1 MKNTYLDLIQQTFY
15 FPQDGFE
22 VKNNYLYFNG
32 IPLKELIDKYETPM
46 RITYLPKISDNIQRA
61 KRYFND
67 AIRKL
72 NYPGTYNYCYCT
84 KSSHFAHVME
94 EALKNDIHLE
104 TSSAF
109 DIDIIEKLYL
119 NKMVTN
125 VTLIV
130 CNGYKTAI
138 YTQRI
143 SKLAN
148 LGFNITPVLDN
159 KEELDAYQHTII
171 DSCDIGI
178 RIASE
183 EQPEFQLY
191 TSRLGI
197 RYSEIRDFYLNK
209 IKTNPKFRLRMLH
222 FFINSGIKDNIYY
235 WNELNKSLKVY
246 IDLKRVCPELDGL
259 NIGGG
264 WPYRNSLGFEYDY
277 PYMAEEILN
286 RIKQTCEEEKVECP
300 NIFTE
305 FGSFT
310 VAESGAFIFQ
320 VLGEKRQNDSERWYM
335 IDNSLMTTMP
345 DSWGIN
351 SKFIL
356 LPVNK
361 WGNEVQ
367 RSNIGG
373 LTCDQMDYYNSEAH
387 TNELYLPI
395 NTMGEPL
402 YIGFFHTGA
411 YQESISGYG
420 GTKHCLIP
428 SPKHILISRGEEG
441 ELKYEVFADEQQV
454 ESMLTVLGYDK
465 LDERD

>member
-1 MKNTYLDLIQQTFY
+1 LKNTYLDLIQQTFY

-22 VKNNYLYFNG
+22 VKNNYLHFNG
-32 IPLKELIDKYETPM
+32 IPLKQLIEEYETPM
-46 RITYLPKISDNIQRA
+46 RITYLPKISENIQRA
-61 KRYFND
+61 KKYFND
-67 AIRKL
+67 AITKL
-72 NYPGTYNYCYCT
+72 NYPGKYNYCYCT
-84 KSSHFAHVME
+84 KSSHFAHVLI
-94 EALKNDIHLE
+94 EALKNDIYLE

-119 NKMVTN
+119 NKMLN
-125 VTLIV
+125 KDTLIV
-130 CNGYKTAI
+130 CNGFKTKI

-148 LGFNITPVLDN
+148 LDFNIMPVLDN
-159 KEELDAYQHTII
+159 MEELEAYENTII
-171 DSCDIGI
+171 YDCDLGI
-178 RIASE
+178 RIAAE

-197 RYSEIRDFYLNK
+197 RYKEIKDFYLSK
-209 IKTNPKFRLRMLH
+209 IKPNPKFKLKMLH

-235 WNELNKSLKVY
+235 WNELSKLLKVY
-246 IDLKRVCPELDGL
+246 VDLKRVCPELDSL

-264 WPYRNSLGFEYDY
+264 WPFRNSLGFDYDY
-277 PYMAEEILN
+277 AYMAEEILN
-286 RIKQTCEEEKVECP
+286 KIKQTCEEENVGCP
-300 NIFTE
+300 DIFTE

-310 VAESGAFIFQ
+310 VAESGAFIFS
-320 VLGEKRQNDSERWYM
+320 VIAEKHQNDSERWYM

-345 DSWGIN
+345 DAWGIN

-356 LPVNK
+356 LPINK

-367 RSNIGG
+367 RINIGG

-387 TNELYLPI
+387 TNELYLPLI
-395 NTMGEPL
+395 NGGEPL

-428 SPKHILISRGEEG
+428 SPKHILIQKDESGNLTYEMFAEEQH
-441 ELKYEVFADEQQV
+441 VD
-454 ESMLTVLGYDK
+454 SMLTILGYDK
-465 LDERD
+465 LDED

>member
-22 VKNNYLYFNG
+22 VKNNYLYFHG
-32 IPLKELIDKYETPM
+32 IPLKQLIEEYETPM
-46 RITYLPKISDNIQRA
+46 RITYLPKISENIQRA
-61 KRYFND
+61 KKYFND

-72 NYPGTYNYCYCT
+72 NYPGNYNYCYCT
-84 KSSHFAHVME
+84 KSSHFAHVLV
-94 EALKNDIHLE
+94 EALKNDIYLE

-109 DIDIIEKLYL
+109 DIDIIERLYL
-119 NKMVTN
+119 NKMLN
-125 VTLIV
+125 KDTLIV
-130 CNGYKTAI
+130 CNGFKTKI

-148 LGFNITPVLDN
+148 LDFNIMPVLDN
-159 KEELDAYQHTII
+159 MEELEAYENTII
-171 DSCDIGI
+171 YDCDLGI

-197 RYSEIRDFYLNK
+197 RYKEIKDFYLNK
-209 IKTNPKFRLRMLH
+209 IKPNPKFKLKMLH

-235 WNELNKSLKVY
+235 WNELSKLLKVY
-246 IDLKRVCPELDGL
+246 VELKRVCPELDSL

-264 WPYRNSLGFEYDY
+264 WPFRSSLGFEYDY
-277 PYMAEEILN
+277 AYMAEEILN
-286 RIKQTCEEEKVECP
+286 KIKQTCEEENVSCP

-310 VAESGAFIFQ
+310 VAESGAFIFS
-320 VLGEKRQNDSERWYM
+320 VLAEKHQNDSERWYM

-356 LPVNK
+356 LPINK

-367 RSNIGG
+367 RINIGG

-387 TNELYLPI
+387 TNELYLPLI
-395 NTMGEPL
+395 NGGEPL

-428 SPKHILISRGEEG
+428 SPKHILIQKDESGN
-441 ELKYEVFADEQQV
+441 LSYEVFADAQRAD
-454 ESMLTVLGYDK
+454 SMLTVLG
-465 LDERD
+465 

>member
-32 IPLKELIDKYETPM
+32 INLKELIDEYGTPL
-46 RITYLPKISDNIQRA
+46 RLTYLPKISENIQKA
-61 KRYFND
+61 KKWFAD
-67 AIRKL
+67 AIEKN
-72 NYPGTYNYCYCT
+72 NYPGKYYYCYCT
-84 KSSHFAHVME
+84 KSSHFAHVIK
-94 EALKNDIHLE
+94 EALSNEIHLE

-109 DIDIIEKLYL
+109 DIDIIEKCYL
-119 NKMVTN
+119 NKLITKD
-125 VTLIV
+125 TLIV
-130 CNGYKTAI
+130 CNGFKTKV

-148 LGFNITPVLDN
+148 LDFNIIPVLDN
-159 KEELDAYQHTII
+159 KEELEEYENTII
-171 DSCDIGI
+171 YDCDLGI
-178 RIASE
+178 RIAAE
-183 EQPEFQLY
+183 EQPTFHLY

-197 RYSEIRDFYLNK
+197 RYSEIKQFYIER
-209 IKTNPKFRLRMLH
+209 IKGNPKFRLKMLH
-222 FFINSGIKDNIYY
+222 FFINSGIRDTIYY
-235 WNELNKSLKVY
+235 WNELTKSLKVY
-246 IDLKRVCPELDGL
+246 CELKKICPELDSF

-264 WPYRNSLGFEYDY
+264 WPHKNSLGFDYDY
-277 PYMAEEILN
+277 AYMANEILN
-286 RIKQTCEEEKVECP
+286 KVKTTCEEEGVECP

-320 VLGEKRQNDSERWYM
+320 VLAEKLQNDSERWYM

-351 SKFIL
+351 SRFIL

-361 WGNEVQ
+361 WGNGVH
-367 RSNIGG
+367 RANVGG
-373 LTCDQMDYYNSEAH
+373 LSCDQMDYYNSEAN
-387 TNELYLPI
+387 TNEVYLPVI
-395 NTMGEPL
+395 NNAEPL

-428 SPKHILISRGEEG
+428 SPQHILVDRDEQGNITT
-441 ELKYEVFADEQQV
+441 EVFADHQKV
-454 ESMLTVLGYDK
+454 ESMMHILGYDK
-465 LDERD
+465 MNE

>member
-15 FPQDGFE
+15 FPQEGFE
-22 VKNNYLYFNG
+22 VKDNYLYFNG
-32 IPLKELIDKYETPM
+32 IPLKRLIEEFETPM

-61 KRYFND
+61 KKYFND
-67 AIRKL
+67 AISKL

-84 KSSHFAHVME
+84 KSSHFFHVMQ

-119 NKMVTN
+119 RKLVTKD
-125 VTLIV
+125 TLIV

-143 SKLAN
+143 SKMAN

-159 KEELDAYQHTII
+159 MEELDAYEHTII
-171 DSCDIGI
+171 DTVDIGI

-191 TSRLGI
+191 TSRLGV

-209 IKTNPKFRLRMLH
+209 IKNNPKFRLRMLH

-235 WNELNKSLKVY
+235 WNELIKSLKVY

-356 LPVNK
+356 LPINK

-367 RSNIGG
+367 RINIGG
-373 LTCDQMDYYNSEAH
+373 LTCDQMDYYNSESH
-387 TNELYLPI
+387 TNELYLPVI
-395 NTMGEPL
+395 NRGEPF
-402 YIGFFHTGA
+402 YVGFFHTGA

-428 SPKHILISRGEEG
+428 SPKHILINKNADGEFT
-441 ELKYEVFADEQQV
+441 YDVFAEEQEV
-454 ESMLTVLGYDK
+454 DSMLSILGYDK
-465 LDERD
+465 

>member
-32 IPLKELIDKYETPM
+32 IPLKQLIEEYETPM
-46 RITYLPKISDNIQRA
+46 RITYLPKISENIQRA
-61 KRYFND
+61 KKYFND

-72 NYPGTYNYCYCT
+72 NYPGNYNYCYCT
-84 KSSHFAHVME
+84 KSSHFAHVLV
-94 EALKNDIHLE
+94 EALKNDIYLE

-109 DIDIIEKLYL
+109 DIDIIERLYL
-119 NKMVTN
+119 NKMLN
-125 VTLIV
+125 KDTLIV
-130 CNGYKTAI
+130 CNGFKTKI

-148 LGFNITPVLDN
+148 LDFNIMPVLDN
-159 KEELDAYQHTII
+159 MEELEAYENTII
-171 DSCDIGI
+171 YDCDLGI

-197 RYSEIRDFYLNK
+197 RYKEIKDFYLNK
-209 IKTNPKFRLRMLH
+209 IKPNPKFKLKMLH

-235 WNELNKSLKVY
+235 WNELSKLLKVY
-246 IDLKRVCPELDGL
+246 VELKRVCPELDSL

-264 WPYRNSLGFEYDY
+264 WPFRSSLGFEYDY
-277 PYMAEEILN
+277 AYMAEEILN
-286 RIKQTCEEEKVECP
+286 KIKQTCEEENVSCP

-310 VAESGAFIFQ
+310 VAESGAFIFS
-320 VLGEKRQNDSERWYM
+320 VLAEKHQNDSERWYM

-356 LPVNK
+356 LPINK

-367 RSNIGG
+367 RINIGG

-387 TNELYLPI
+387 TNELYLPLI
-395 NTMGEPL
+395 NGGEPL

-428 SPKHILISRGEEG
+428 SPKHILIQKDESGN
-441 ELKYEVFADEQQV
+441 LSYEVFADEQRV
-454 ESMLTVLGYDK
+454 DRMLTVLGYDK
-465 LDERD
+465 LDED

>member
-22 VKNNYLYFNG
+22 VKNNYLYFHG
-32 IPLKELIDKYETPM
+32 IPLKQLIEEYETPM
-46 RITYLPKISDNIQRA
+46 RITYLPKISENIQRA
-61 KRYFND
+61 KKYFND

-72 NYPGTYNYCYCT
+72 NYPGNYNYCYCT
-84 KSSHFAHVME
+84 KSSHFAHVLV
-94 EALKNDIHLE
+94 EALKNDIYLE

-109 DIDIIEKLYL
+109 DIDIIERLYL
-119 NKMVTN
+119 NKMLN
-125 VTLIV
+125 KDTLIV
-130 CNGYKTAI
+130 CNGFKTKI

-148 LGFNITPVLDN
+148 LDFNIMPVLDN
-159 KEELDAYQHTII
+159 MEELEAYENTII
-171 DSCDIGI
+171 YDCDLGI

-197 RYSEIRDFYLNK
+197 RYKEIKDFYLNK
-209 IKTNPKFRLRMLH
+209 IKPNPKFKLKMLH

-235 WNELNKSLKVY
+235 WNELSKLLKVY
-246 IDLKRVCPELDGL
+246 VELKRVCPELDSL

-264 WPYRNSLGFEYDY
+264 WPFRSSLGFEYDY
-277 PYMAEEILN
+277 AYMAEEILN
-286 RIKQTCEEEKVECP
+286 KIKQTCEEENVSCP

-310 VAESGAFIFQ
+310 VAESGAFIFS
-320 VLGEKRQNDSERWYM
+320 VLAEKHQNDSERWYM

-356 LPVNK
+356 LPINK

-367 RSNIGG
+367 RINIGG

-387 TNELYLPI
+387 TNELYLPLI
-395 NTMGEPL
+395 NGGEPL

-428 SPKHILISRGEEG
+428 SPKHILIQKDESGN
-441 ELKYEVFADEQQV
+441 LSYEVFADEQHV
-454 ESMLTVLGYDK
+454 DSMLTVLGYDK
-465 LDERD
+465 LDED

>member
-15 FPQDGFE
+15 FPQEGFE
-22 VKNNYLYFNG
+22 VNNNYLYFNG
-32 IPLKELIDKYETPM
+32 IPLKQLIEEYETPM

-61 KRYFND
+61 KKYFND
-67 AIRKL
+67 AIKKL
-72 NYPGTYNYCYCT
+72 NYPGNYNYCYCT

-104 TSSAF
+104 TSSAY

-119 NKMVTN
+119 RKLVTKD
-125 VTLIV
+125 TLIV
-130 CNGYKTAI
+130 CNGYKTGI

-148 LGFNITPVLDN
+148 FGFNITPVLDN
-159 KEELDAYQHTII
+159 MEELDAYENTII
-171 DSCDIGI
+171 DSVDIGI

-209 IKTNPKFRLRMLH
+209 IKSNPKFRLRMLH

-235 WNELNKSLKVY
+235 WNELIKSLKVY

-264 WPYRNSLGFEYDY
+264 WPYRNSLGFDYDY
-277 PYMAEEILN
+277 AYMAEEILN

-367 RSNIGG
+367 RINIGG

-387 TNELYLPI
+387 TNELYLPVI
-395 NTMGEPL
+395 NNGEPL
-402 YIGFFHTGA
+402 YVGFFHTGA

-428 SPKHILISRGEEG
+428 SPKHILISRDADGA
-441 ELKYEVFADEQQV
+441 LQYEVFADEQRV
-454 ESMLTVLGYDK
+454 ESMLSILGYDRE
-465 LDERD
+465 DR